1 MQVIKVWIIGVIAIP
16 VFALLWSRYNRLSI
30 KRELR
35 YGNRIVLIF
44 GFLWAALWIAGGV
57 SIIVEQGGVQRFKGT
72 PAILFMILIGI
83 VVFAVIFIKNGT
95 IQIKRFRLLRKGMK
109 YDAQVIAINYE
120 TNISMKYGSGL
131 RFNPFTV
138 TVRYENENGC
148 IVTAKSNRLY
158 YKLPNT
164 LPNYEA
170 LIYVNPMNN
179 KDNYI
184 QIYYILEPVV

>member
-16 VFALLWSRYNRLSI
+16 AFALLWSRYNRLST

-57 SIIVEQGGVQRFKGT
+57 SIIVEQGGMQRFKGT
-72 PAILFMILIGI
+72 PAVLFMILIGI

-95 IQIKRFRLLRKGMK
+95 IQIKRFRLLRKGMR
-109 YDAQVIAINYE
+109 YDAQVIAVNYE
-120 TNISMKYGSGL
+120 TNISLKYGSGL

-138 TVRYENENGC
+138 TVRYENEHGY

-170 LIYVNPMNN
+170 LIFVNPMND
-179 KDNYI
+179 KDSYI
-184 QIYYILEPVV
+184 QVYYISEGKD